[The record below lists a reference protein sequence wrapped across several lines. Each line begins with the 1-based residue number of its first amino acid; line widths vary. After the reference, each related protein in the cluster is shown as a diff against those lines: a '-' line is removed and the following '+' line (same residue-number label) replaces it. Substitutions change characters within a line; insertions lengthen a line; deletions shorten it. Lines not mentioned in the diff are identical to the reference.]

1 MAAGLLAALSVGT
14 KLTFAPFLPVLLVYS
29 FAERGLRG
37 FVRVALAS
45 GVTVILAGSTFG
57 LGRAWLQPLADARRY
72 NQSYLRDVG
81 AHLFHIHQV
90 TGASLAPFYPAF
102 LVIAA
107 AGLCI
112 AALLRMRWPVLEA
125 VMILLIFGGGRFEPW
140 YAIVLVPLL
149 LVCAWW
155 SLPLFWGISSA
166 TMILEKTNF
175 VGGYDALPFF
185 PFIGAAIVAS
195 LVALLAIRAVVAVS
209 TTVATTP
216 MHLPRLPVA

>member
-1 MAAGLLAALSVGT
+1 MAAG
-14 KLTFAPFLPVLLVYS
+14 
-29 FAERGLRG
+29 
-37 FVRVALAS
+37 
-45 GVTVILAGSTFG
+45 GS
-57 LGRAWLQPLADARRY
+57 
-72 NQSYLRDVG
+72 
-81 AHLFHIHQV
+81 
-90 TGASLAPFYPAF
+90 
-102 LVIAA
+102 
-107 AGLCI
+107 CI
-112 AALLRMRWPVLEA
+112 AALLRMRWAVLEA

-140 YAIVLVPLL
+140 YPIVLVPLL